1 MLNPLQDLLLVFN
14 VINVLAL
21 DDLGLL
27 HALYGIFMVCLSFEP
42 AHADITESTYTKK
55 FRTLPIRP

>member
-14 VINVLAL
+14 VVNVLAL

-27 HALYGIFMVCLSFEP
+27 HALYGILMVCLCFEP
-42 AHADITESTYTKK
+42 THADITESTYTKK
-55 FRTLPIRP
+55 FRTPLFRP